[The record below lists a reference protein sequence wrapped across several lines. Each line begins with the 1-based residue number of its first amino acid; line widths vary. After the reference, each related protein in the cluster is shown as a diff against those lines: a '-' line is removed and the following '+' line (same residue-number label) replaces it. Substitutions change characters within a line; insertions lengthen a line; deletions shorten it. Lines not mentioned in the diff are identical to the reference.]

1 MLDNATEDSKD
12 EIINMVYRDR
22 RDGKA
27 VGYERVCKYFKA
39 DDVLE
44 VIDRHL
50 TLESSDKV
58 S

>member
-1 MLDNATEDSKD
+1 MLDNANEYSKYD
-12 EIINMVYRDR
+12 IINTAYRDR
-22 RDGKA
+22 RDGQA

-44 VIDRHL
+44 VIDRHF

-58 S
+58 N